1 MKRTWWISSAV
12 LLLSTALLTGCGT
25 KTEESSDSGKL
36 SVVTTIFPA
45 YDFTREVAGQEAE
58 VTMLLQPGTEAHT
71 YEPTPKDIKA
81 IQNCDVF
88 IYTGGENDVWV
99 EDILSTMNTSDMVQ
113 IRMVDCVDT
122 LETAEL
128 EGVDEHDHE
137 EEHAHEEGEDHAHE
151 VEEHV
156 WTSPVNSMKIVDIIA
171 DKLAEKDSEHG
182 EIYQKNAE
190 EYIAELENLNQEL
203 KKVVAEA
210 ERTTLVFGDRFP
222 ILYFAEEYELSYYAA
237 FPGCASDTEPSAS
250 TIAFLTDKVKEK
262 NIPVVLKIELSNG
275 KVAETIAESTGAKVL
290 TFETCHNLT
299 KEDFENGENYL
310 TLMERNVETLKEAL
324 N

>member
-1 MKRTWWISSAV
+1 MKRTWWLGSAV
-12 LLLSTALLTGCGT
+12 VLLSAALLTGCGT
-25 KTEESSDSGKL
+25 KTEEKGDSGKL
-36 SVVTTIFPA
+36 NVVTTIFPA
-45 YDFTREVAGQEAE
+45 YDFAREVTGEEAE

-99 EDILSTMNTSDMVQ
+99 EDILNTMDTSDMVQ

-122 LETAEL
+122 LEEAEL
-128 EGVDEHDHE
+128 EGT
-137 EEHAHEEGEDHAHE
+137 EEHEHEEGEDHAHE
-151 VEEHV
+151 IEEHV
-156 WTSPVNSMKIVDIIA
+156 WTSPVNSLKIVDTIA
-171 DKLAEKDSEHG
+171 DKLSEKDSDHA
-182 EIYQKNAE
+182 EIYQQNAE
-190 EYIAELENLNQEL
+190 EYMAELENLNQ
-203 KKVVAEA
+203 KFKNVVAEA
-210 ERTTLVFGDRFP
+210 ERKTLVFGDRFP
-222 ILYFAEEYELSYYAA
+222 ILYFAEEYGLSYYAA
-237 FPGCASDTEPSAS
+237 FPGCASDTEPSAT
-250 TIAFLTDKVKEK
+250 TIAFLTDKVKEEA
-262 NIPVVLKIELSNG
+262 IPVVFKIELSNG

-299 KEDFENGENYL
+299 KEDFENGETYL

>member
-1 MKRTWWISSAV
+1 MKKTRWISSAAILFCV
-12 LLLSTALLTGCGT
+12 AALTGCGANV
-25 KTEESSDSGKL
+25 EESNDSDKL
-36 SVVTTIFPA
+36 NVVTTIFPA
-45 YDFTREVAGQEAE
+45 YDFAREVTGEEAE

-99 EDILSTMNTSDMVQ
+99 EDILSTMDTSDMVQ
-113 IRMVDCVDT
+113 IRMVDCVET
-122 LETAEL
+122 LEEAEL
-128 EGVDEHDHE
+128 EGTEEHEHE
-137 EEHAHEEGEDHAHE
+137 EEHSHEEGEDHAHE
-151 VEEHV
+151 IEEHV
-156 WTSPVNSMKIVDIIA
+156 WTSPVNSMAIVDTIA
-171 DKLAEKDSEHG
+171 DKLAEKDSENA
-182 EIYQKNAE
+182 EIYRKNAKA
-190 EYIAELENLNQEL
+190 YLTELENLNQ
-203 KKVVAEA
+203 KFKDVVAEA
-210 ERTTLVFGDRFP
+210 EQKTIVFGDRFP

-250 TIAFLTDKVKEK
+250 TIAFLTDKVKNE
-262 NIPVVLKIELSNG
+262 NIPVVFKIELSNG

-299 KEDFENGENYL
+299 REDFENGETYL